1 MMLND
6 AGFEMLREV
15 RDCHKYVTDKQ
26 ELLQVLKKVSK
37 LISIN
42 YVKQTYA
49 LAERT
54 MDEDYL
60 LTNSLEWQWP

>member
-1 MMLND
+1 MMIND

-26 ELLQVLKKVSK
+26 ELLQSLKKVSK
-37 LISIN
+37 LISIDH
-42 YVKQTYA
+42 VKQTYA

-54 MDEDYL
+54 MD
-60 LTNSLEWQWP
+60 

>member
-1 MMLND
+1 MQDD

-26 ELLQVLKKVSK
+26 ELLTALKKVSK
-37 LISIN
+37 LISID

-49 LAERT
+49 QAEKT
-54 MDEDYL
+54 MDAEYL
-60 LTNSLEWQWP
+60 LKNSIEW